1 VRGSPRERIAD
12 FFERAGEVE
21 REIRALSG
29 VRAWRRAT
37 AAYLLGAMGSQ
48 LAERPLRA
56 ALGDPNRDVRAAAA
70 RSLGRLGAA
79 GAVRPLVY
87 SLIRSDIPRTVAAE
101 ALLGI
106 GPAAL
111 APLRGLL
118 VHPEAEVKTVAAEL
132 VGILGDAADA
142 AALHDLLTDTS
153 AEVRAKAARALGRLG
168 AQEAAAGLR
177 AALDDRIPFVRAAAA
192 NAIGMIGDHDAGER
206 LLALAREDRFEAAQA
221 AARALARVDGAALLA
236 AALDPANGQHVA
248 EAASVLEVRA

>member
-1 VRGSPRERIAD
+1 
-12 FFERAGEVE
+12 
-21 REIRALSG
+21 
-29 VRAWRRAT
+29 
-37 AAYLLGAMGSQ
+37 MGSH

-87 SLIRSDIPRTVAAE
+87 SLIRGDIPRTVAAE

-111 APLRGLL
+111 VPLRGLL

-132 VGILGDAADA
+132 VGLLGDAADA

-177 AALDDRIPFVRAAAA
+177 VALDDRIPFVRAAAA

-221 AARALARVDGAALLA
+221 AARALACVDGTALLA
-236 AALDPANGQHVA
+236 AARDPANGQHVA
-248 EAASVLEVRA
+248 EAASVLEVRS